1 MRIKSYFVKSTGEAL
16 AQARAELGE
25 DALLLSTRKVDSPLG
40 SSANYEVVFGCP
52 SAIDEPDTADAPAA
66 PAAKAVASAQRE
78 PERASAEAAVVA
90 PVALK
95 SVAGRPRMTSKA
107 PAADL
112 EQLRSQMDEIHGLL
126 LSAGRPRVTARGLPF
141 LDTAFARLTKAG
153 FSVSLAGSIVDGV
166 AAALASGEPE
176 ASETELAGPSFR
188 RYEQDRLTELLRT
201 EMNKRIKIDSQLGV
215 KGSGCAV
222 VAMVGPT
229 GAGKT
234 STLMKIA
241 AFQAAR
247 NRPVRL
253 LSLDHS
259 GLGSRMQLQFFA
271 RKTGVA
277 FTAVETPEA
286 LPQLI
291 EEERS
296 KSIVL
301 IDTPGHQPD
310 AEREKLGAILARC
323 SGVDVHLVLPGYMS
337 SGACRE
343 AVRKYGIFWP
353 AKLAVT
359 KLDETTSFGTL
370 VSEAARAGLSL
381 SLVAD
386 GVSIPDSLHSA
397 SVDDFISIAVPEQA
411 QQACA

>member
-52 SAIDEPDTADAPAA
+52 GAGDATDSPDAQE
-66 PAAKAVASAQRE
+66 AKANVEAQRE
-78 PERASAEAAVVA
+78 PERATAEAAAAVA

-95 SVAGRPRMTSKA
+95 SVAGRPRMSSKT

-153 FSVSLAGSIVDGV
+153 LSVSLAGSIVDGV

-176 ASETELAGPSFR
+176 ANESEFAGPSFR
-188 RYEQDRLTELLRT
+188 RYEQDRLSELLRT

-277 FTAVETPEA
+277 FTAVETPEV

-291 EEERS
+291 DEERT

-310 AEREKLGAILARC
+310 AEREKLGSILARC
-323 SGVDVHLVLPGYMS
+323 SGVNVHLVLPGYMS

-370 VSEAARAGLSL
+370 ASEAARAGLSL

-397 SVDDFISIAVPEQA
+397 SVEDFIAIAVPEQA

>member
-40 SSANYEVVFGCP
+40 STANYEVVFGCP
-52 SAIDEPDTADAPAA
+52 DAGEALEA
-66 PAAKAVASAQRE
+66 PAAKVEAEAPRE
-78 PERASAEAAVVA
+78 TERAAAETTAVA
-90 PVALK
+90 PVAFK
-95 SVAGRPRMTSKA
+95 TTSSRPRMSLKA

-126 LSAGRPRVTARGLPF
+126 LSSGRPRVTARGLPL
-141 LDTAFARLTKAG
+141 LDAAFARLTKAG
-153 FSVSLAGSIVDGV
+153 LSVSLAGSIVDGV
-166 AAALASGEPE
+166 AAALSSDE
-176 ASETELAGPSFR
+176 SELKEDGSFR
-188 RYEQDRLTELLRT
+188 HHDGERVIDRLRI
-201 EMNKRIKIDSQLGV
+201 EMDRRIKIDSQLGA
-215 KGSGCAV
+215 KGSGSAV

-247 NRPVRL
+247 KRPVRL
-253 LSLDHS
+253 LTLDHS

-271 RKTGVA
+271 RKTGIA
-277 FTAVETPEA
+277 FTAVENPEI

-291 EEERS
+291 GEERL

-343 AVRKYGIFWP
+343 AIRKYGIFWP

-359 KLDETTSFGTL
+359 KLDETTTFGTL
-370 VSEAARAGLSL
+370 ASEAARAGLSL

-397 SVDDFISIAVPEQA
+397 SVEDLMAIAVPEQA

>member
-25 DALLLSTRKVDSPLG
+25 DVLLLSTRKVDSPLG
-40 SSANYEVVFGCP
+40 STANYEVVFGCP
-52 SAIDEPDTADAPAA
+52 DADTPE
-66 PAAKAVASAQRE
+66 ASANAAATGPE
-78 PERASAEAAVVA
+78 PVAAEAAAVA
-90 PVALK
+90 PVAFK
-95 SVAGRPRMTSKA
+95 TASSRPRMNRKA

-126 LSAGRPRVTARGLPF
+126 LSSGRPRVTARGLPL
-141 LDTAFARLTKAG
+141 LDAAFARLTKAG
-153 FSVSLAGSIVDGV
+153 LSVSLAGSIVDGV
-166 AAALASGEPE
+166 AAALSSDEPE
-176 ASETELAGPSFR
+176 PNGDTGQSLR
-188 RYEQDRLTELLRT
+188 WYEEDRLTELLRA
-201 EMNKRIKIDSQLGV
+201 EMNKRIKVDSQLGV
-215 KGSGCAV
+215 KGSGSAV
-222 VAMVGPT
+222 AAMVGPT

-253 LSLDHS
+253 LTLDHS

-271 RKTGVA
+271 RKTGIA
-277 FTAVETPEA
+277 FTAVETPEV

-291 EEERS
+291 EEERL

-323 SGVDVHLVLPGYMS
+323 AGVDVHLVLPGYMS

-343 AVRKYGIFWP
+343 AIRKYGIFWP
-353 AKLAVT
+353 VKLAVT
-359 KLDETTSFGTL
+359 KLDETTTFGTL
-370 VSEAARAGLSL
+370 ASEAARAGLSL

-397 SVDDFISIAVPEQA
+397 SIEDLMAIAVPEQA